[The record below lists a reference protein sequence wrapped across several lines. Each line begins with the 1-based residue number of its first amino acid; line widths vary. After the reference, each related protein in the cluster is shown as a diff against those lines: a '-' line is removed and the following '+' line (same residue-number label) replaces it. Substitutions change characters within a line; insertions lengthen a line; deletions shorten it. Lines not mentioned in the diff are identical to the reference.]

1 MDGFGMYI
9 VIPGLDEDFLKT
21 RQQKMCV
28 FVKKVPRELTYPTLG
43 QEKLSSKGTYNSFV
57 K

>member
-28 FVKKVPRELTYPTLG
+28 FWKKKYPG
-43 QEKLSSKGTYNSFV
+43 N
-57 K
+57 

>member
-9 VIPGLDEDFLKT
+9 VIPGLDEDFLKS

-28 FVKKVPRELTYPTLG
+28 FEKQSTQGTNIHIPPWDKKNYLQKE
-43 QEKLSSKGTYNSFV
+43 NI
-57 K
+57 

>member
-9 VIPGLDEDFLKT
+9 VIPGLDEDFLKS

-28 FVKKVPRELTYPTLG
+28 FWKTKYPG
-43 QEKLSSKGTYNSFV
+43 N
-57 K
+57 